1 MKNLPKEKKTL
12 LEQAKLIKG
21 KKAHKKFINEE
32 EMELGLA
39 WAREELTLNQVM
51 EVLASNSQTQV
62 YSFLAQCFKVY
73 VNTEDKRNKDQN
85 K

>member
-1 MKNLPKEKKTL
+1 MKKEESQSL
-12 LEQAKLIKG
+12 SLIEQAKLIKG

-32 EMELGLA
+32 EMELALA
-39 WAREELTLNQVM
+39 WAREELTLNQIM
-51 EVLASNSQTQV
+51 EVLVLSSQTQV

-73 VNTEDKRNKDQN
+73 VNTEDKRNKI